1 MSRSIDKHWSISI
14 DIDEHEGR
22 TRAIAR
28 LETEKPDHL
37 TGVGLARLNPAD
49 PDVPMIG
56 DELAVARALAEL
68 THRLFDT
75 AAADIEGSTHQQVV
89 RLR

>member
-37 TGVGLARLNPAD
+37 TGVG
-49 PDVPMIG
+49 
-56 DELAVARALAEL
+56 
-68 THRLFDT
+68 
-75 AAADIEGSTHQQVV
+75 
-89 RLR
+89 

>member
-14 DIDEHEGR
+14 DIDEHESR

-28 LETEKPDHL
+28 LDAGKPDHL
-37 TGVGLARLNPAD
+37 TGVGLARLNPTD
-49 PDVPMIG
+49 RDVPMIG

-68 THRLFDT
+68 THQLFDV
-75 AAADIEGSTHQQVV
+75 AAADIESSTHQQVV